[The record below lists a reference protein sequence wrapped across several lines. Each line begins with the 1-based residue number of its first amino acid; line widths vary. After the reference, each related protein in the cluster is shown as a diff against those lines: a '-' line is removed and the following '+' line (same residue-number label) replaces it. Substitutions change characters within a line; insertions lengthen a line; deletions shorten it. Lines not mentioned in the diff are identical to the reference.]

1 MKNKTLYLLFLLFSF
16 QFSAQKTQKLN
27 LKKYKIAVLSD
38 SLRES
43 SGLMNIDGRLFSFND
58 SGNTSEIFEIKAGS
72 PHIENTY
79 KTRLKNIDWEAI
91 TNDGGNFYIGEFGNN
106 LGTRKDLKVYQIP
119 FRNNSLIVDSIKT
132 ISFYYPEQTN
142 FTPKNINNN
151 FDAEAMVFLD
161 GNIHLFTKEWVT
173 NTVSHYVIESNVNI
187 NKETNQAA
195 IKLESYN
202 TGFVVTD
209 ASVFENK
216 LYVVGYT
223 KKASV
228 YLMIFEKD
236 ETGNLFFNKPVKKY
250 SLGRAYK
257 VGQIEGITATEKG
270 IYISG
275 ERFSIKIKKVPQSL
289 YFIPFKDLE

>member
-1 MKNKTLYLLFLLFSF
+1 MRKLFILHFLLISFLGFS
-16 QFSAQKTQKLN
+16 QKIEKLS
-27 LKKYKIAVLSD
+27 LKKYKIAILSD
-38 SLRES
+38 SLQES
-43 SGLMNIDGRLFSFND
+43 SGLTNLDGRLFSFND

-72 PHIENTY
+72 SYIE
-79 KTRLKNIDWEAI
+79 KTFQTGLRNIDWEAI
-91 TNDGGNFYIGEFGNN
+91 TNDGENFYVGEFGNN
-106 LGTRKDLKVYQIP
+106 LGTRKDLKIYQIP
-119 FRNNSLIVDSIKT
+119 FRNDSVIANFSKT
-132 ISFYYPEQTN
+132 IPFFYPEQTD

-151 FDAEAMVFLD
+151 FDAEAMIFSD
-161 GNIHLFTKEWVT
+161 GNIHLFTKEWIT
-173 NTVSHYVIESNVNI
+173 KTVSHYVI
-187 NKETNQAA
+187 NKNLTENQPAK
-195 IKLESYN
+195 KLESFD

-223 KKASV
+223 KNASV

-236 ETGNLFFNKPVKKY
+236 ETGNLFFNKPLKKY
-250 SLGRAYK
+250 SLGRAYN

>member
-1 MKNKTLYLLFLLFSF
+1 MKQIFYILFVFLSF
-16 QFSAQKTQKLN
+16 QISAQKTQSLN

-43 SGLMNIDGRLFSFND
+43 SGLTNIDGRLFSFND

-72 PHIENTY
+72 SYIEKTFQ
-79 KTRLKNIDWEAI
+79 TRLKNIDWEAI
-91 TNDGGNFYIGEFGNN
+91 TNDGENFYVGEFGNN

-119 FRNNSLIVDSIKT
+119 FRNDSLIVDSIKT
-132 ISFYYPEQTN
+132 IPFFYPEQN
-142 FTPKNINNN
+142 DFTPKNINNN
-151 FDAEAMVFLD
+151 FDAEAMIFLE
-161 GNIHLFTKEWVT
+161 GNIHLFTKEWIT
-173 NTVSHYVIESNVNI
+173 NTVSHYVI
-187 NKETNQAA
+187 NKNLTENQPAK
-195 IKLESYN
+195 KLESFD

-228 YLMIFEKD
+228 YMMIFEKD
-236 ETGNLFFNKPVKKY
+236 EAGNLFFNKPLKKY
-250 SLGRAYK
+250 SLGRAYN

-289 YFIPFKDLE
+289 YFIPFEDLE

>member
-1 MKNKTLYLLFLLFSF
+1 MRKLFILHFLLISFLGFS
-16 QFSAQKTQKLN
+16 QKIEKLS

-38 SLRES
+38 SLQES
-43 SGLMNIDGRLFSFND
+43 SGLTNLDGRLFSFND
-58 SGNTSEIFEIKAGS
+58 SGNTSEIFEITPGS
-72 PHIENTY
+72 SYIK
-79 KTRLKNIDWEAI
+79 KTFQTGLRNIDWEAI
-91 TNDGGNFYIGEFGNN
+91 TNDGENFYVGEFGNN
-106 LGTRKDLKVYQIP
+106 LGTRKDLKVYRIS
-119 FRNNSLIVDSIKT
+119 FRNDSLIVDSIKT
-132 ISFYYPEQTN
+132 IPFFYPEQTD

-151 FDAEAMVFLD
+151 FDAEAMIFSD
-161 GNIHLFTKEWVT
+161 GNIHLFTKEWIT
-173 NTVSHYVIESNVNI
+173 NTVSHYVIDKNLTE
-187 NKETNQAA
+187 NQPAK
-195 IKLESYN
+195 KLETFE

-209 ASVFENK
+209 ASFFGDR

-236 ETGNLFFNKPVKKY
+236 ETGNLFFNKPLKKY
-250 SLGRAYK
+250 SLGRAYN

>member
-1 MKNKTLYLLFLLFSF
+1 MRKLFILHFLLISFLGFS
-16 QFSAQKTQKLN
+16 QKIEKIS

-38 SLRES
+38 SLQES
-43 SGLMNIDGRLFSFND
+43 SGLTNLDGRLFSFND
-58 SGNTSEIFEIKAGS
+58 SGNTSEIFEITPGS
-72 PHIENTY
+72 SYIE
-79 KTRLKNIDWEAI
+79 KTFQTGLRNIDWEAI
-91 TNDGGNFYIGEFGNN
+91 TNDGENFYVGEFGNN

-119 FRNNSLIVDSIKT
+119 FRNDSLIVDSIKT
-132 ISFYYPEQTN
+132 IPFFYPEQTD

-151 FDAEAMVFLD
+151 FDAEAMIFSD
-161 GNIHLFTKEWVT
+161 GNIHLFTKEWIT
-173 NTVSHYVIESNVNI
+173 KTVSHYVIDKNLTE
-187 NKETNQAA
+187 NQPAK
-195 IKLESYN
+195 KLESFD

-223 KKASV
+223 KNASV

-236 ETGNLFFNKPVKKY
+236 ETGNLFFNKPLKKY
-250 SLGRAYK
+250 SLGRAYN

>member
-1 MKNKTLYLLFLLFSF
+1 MKNQVLYFLVFLFGI
-16 QFSAQKTQKLN
+16 QISAQKVESLN

-43 SGLMNIDGRLFSFND
+43 SGLTNLDGRLFSFND

-72 PHIENTY
+72 PHIE
-79 KTRLKNIDWEAI
+79 KTFQTKLKNIDWEAI
-91 TNDGGNFYIGEFGNN
+91 TNDGENFYIGEFGNN

-119 FRNNSLIVDSIKT
+119 FRNDSLIVDSIKT
-132 ISFYYPEQTN
+132 IPFFYPEQTD

-151 FDAEAMVFLD
+151 FDAEAMIFLD
-161 GNIHLFTKEWVT
+161 GNIHIFTKEWIT
-173 NTVSHYVIESNVNI
+173 NTVSHYVIDKNLRE
-187 NKETNQAA
+187 NQPAQ
-195 IKLESYN
+195 KLESFD

-209 ASVFENK
+209 ASFIENK

-223 KKASV
+223 KKSSV
-228 YLMIFEKD
+228 YMMIFEKD
-236 ETGNLFFNKPVKKY
+236 ENGNLFFNKPLKKY
-250 SLGRAYK
+250 SLGRAYN

-270 IYISG
+270 VYISG

>member
-1 MKNKTLYLLFLLFSF
+1 MRKLFILHFLLISFLGFS
-16 QFSAQKTQKLN
+16 QKIEKLS

-38 SLRES
+38 SLQES
-43 SGLMNIDGRLFSFND
+43 SGLTNLDGRLFSFND
-58 SGNTSEIFEIKAGS
+58 SGNTSEIFEITPGS
-72 PHIENTY
+72 SYIK
-79 KTRLKNIDWEAI
+79 KTFQTGLKNIDWEAI
-91 TNDGGNFYIGEFGNN
+91 TNDGENFYIGEFGNN
-106 LGTRKDLKVYQIP
+106 LGTRKDLKIYQIP
-119 FRNNSLIVDSIKT
+119 FRNDSLIVDSIKT
-132 ISFYYPEQTN
+132 IPFFYPEQTD

-151 FDAEAMVFLD
+151 FDAEAMIFSD
-161 GNIHLFTKEWVT
+161 GNIHLFTKEWIT
-173 NTVSHYVIESNVNI
+173 KTVSHYVI
-187 NKETNQAA
+187 NKNLTENQPAK
-195 IKLESYN
+195 KLESFD

-223 KKASV
+223 KNASV

-236 ETGNLFFNKPVKKY
+236 ETGNLFFNKPLKKY
-250 SLGRAYK
+250 SLGRAYN

>member
-1 MKNKTLYLLFLLFSF
+1 MKRIFYFLLIFLSF
-16 QFSAQKTQKLN
+16 QISAQKTKKLK
-27 LKKYKIAVLSD
+27 LKKYKIAILSD

-43 SGLMNIDGRLFSFND
+43 SGLTNIDGRLFSFND
-58 SGNTSEIFEIKAGS
+58 SGNTSEIFEIKPGNS
-72 PHIENTY
+72 NIK
-79 KTRLKNIDWEAI
+79 KTFQTGLKNIDWEAM
-91 TNDGGNFYIGEFGNN
+91 TNDGEDFYIGEFGNN

-119 FRNNSLIVDSIKT
+119 FKNDSIVTDSIKA
-132 ISFYYPEQTN
+132 IPFFYPEQID

-151 FDAEAMVFLD
+151 FDAEAIIFLN
-161 GNIHLFTKEWVT
+161 GNIHLFTKEWIT
-173 NTVSHYVIESNVNI
+173 NTVSHYVIDKSLTE
-187 NKETNQAA
+187 NQPAQ
-195 IKLESYN
+195 KLESFE

-209 ASVFENK
+209 ASFFENK

-236 ETGNLFFNKPVKKY
+236 NSGNLFFNKPPKKF
-250 SLGRAYK
+250 SLGRAFK
-257 VGQIEGITATEKG
+257 IGQIEGITATEKG

-289 YFIPFKDLE
+289 YFVPFEDLQ

>member
-1 MKNKTLYLLFLLFSF
+1 MRKLFILHFLLISFLGFS
-16 QFSAQKTQKLN
+16 QKIEKIS

-38 SLRES
+38 SLQES
-43 SGLMNIDGRLFSFND
+43 SGLTNLDGRLFSFND

-72 PHIENTY
+72 SYIE
-79 KTRLKNIDWEAI
+79 KTFQTGLRNIDWEAI
-91 TNDGGNFYIGEFGNN
+91 TNDGENFYVGEFGNN
-106 LGTRKDLKVYQIP
+106 LGTRKDLKIYQIP
-119 FRNNSLIVDSIKT
+119 FRNDSVIANFSKT
-132 ISFYYPEQTN
+132 IPFFYPEQTD

-151 FDAEAMVFLD
+151 FDAEAMIFSD
-161 GNIHLFTKEWVT
+161 GNIHLFTKEWIT
-173 NTVSHYVIESNVNI
+173 KTVSHYVI
-187 NKETNQAA
+187 NKNLTENQPAK
-195 IKLESYN
+195 KLESFD

-223 KKASV
+223 KNASV

-236 ETGNLFFNKPVKKY
+236 ETGNLFFNKPLKKY
-250 SLGRAYK
+250 SLGRAYN

>member
-1 MKNKTLYLLFLLFSF
+1 MRKLFILHFLLMSFLGFS
-16 QFSAQKTQKLN
+16 QKIEKLN

-38 SLRES
+38 SLKES
-43 SGLMNIDGRLFSFND
+43 SGLTNLDGRLFSFND

-72 PHIENTY
+72 SYIK
-79 KTRLKNIDWEAI
+79 KTFQTGLKNIDWEAI
-91 TNDGGNFYIGEFGNN
+91 TNDGKNFYVGEFGNN

-119 FRNNSLIVDSIKT
+119 FRNDSIIADSIKT
-132 ISFYYPEQTN
+132 IPFFYPEQTD

-151 FDAEAMVFLD
+151 FDAEAMIFSD
-161 GNIHLFTKEWVT
+161 GNIHLFTKEWIT
-173 NTVSHYVIESNVNI
+173 KTVSHYVIDKNLTE
-187 NKETNQAA
+187 NQPAK
-195 IKLESYN
+195 KLESFD

-223 KKASV
+223 KNASV

-236 ETGNLFFNKPVKKY
+236 ETGNLFFNKPLKKY
-250 SLGRAYK
+250 SLGRAYN

>member
-1 MKNKTLYLLFLLFSF
+1 MRKLFILHFLLISFLGFS
-16 QFSAQKTQKLN
+16 QKIEKIS

-38 SLRES
+38 SLQES
-43 SGLMNIDGRLFSFND
+43 SGLTNLDGRLFSFND
-58 SGNTSEIFEIKAGS
+58 SGNTSEIFEITPGS
-72 PHIENTY
+72 SYIK
-79 KTRLKNIDWEAI
+79 KTFQTGLKNIDWEAI
-91 TNDGGNFYIGEFGNN
+91 TNDGENFYIGEFGNN
-106 LGTRKDLKVYQIP
+106 LGTRKDLKIYQIP
-119 FRNNSLIVDSIKT
+119 FRNDSLIVDSIKT
-132 ISFYYPEQTN
+132 IPFFYPEQTD

-151 FDAEAMVFLD
+151 FDAEAMIFLD
-161 GNIHLFTKEWVT
+161 GNIHLFTKEWIT
-173 NTVSHYVIESNVNI
+173 NTVSHYVIDKNLTE
-187 NKETNQAA
+187 NQPAK
-195 IKLESYN
+195 KLESFD

-223 KKASV
+223 KNASV

-236 ETGNLFFNKPVKKY
+236 ETGNLFFNKPLKKY
-250 SLGRAYK
+250 SLGRAYN
-257 VGQIEGITATEKG
+257 VGQIEGITPTEKG

>member
-1 MKNKTLYLLFLLFSF
+1 MRKLFILHFLLISF
-16 QFSAQKTQKLN
+16 LGYSQKIEKLS

-38 SLRES
+38 SLQES
-43 SGLMNIDGRLFSFND
+43 SGLTNLDGRLFSFND
-58 SGNTSEIFEIKAGS
+58 SGNTSEIFEITPGS
-72 PHIENTY
+72 SYIE
-79 KTRLKNIDWEAI
+79 KTFQTGLKNIDWEAI
-91 TNDGGNFYIGEFGNN
+91 TNDGENFYVGEFGNN

-119 FRNNSLIVDSIKT
+119 FRNDSLIIDSIKT
-132 ISFYYPEQTN
+132 IPFFYPEQTD

-151 FDAEAMVFLD
+151 FDAEAMIFLD
-161 GNIHLFTKEWVT
+161 GNIHLFTKEWIT
-173 NTVSHYVIESNVNI
+173 NTVSHYVIDKNLTE
-187 NKETNQAA
+187 NQPAK
-195 IKLESYN
+195 KLETFE

-223 KKASV
+223 KNASV

-236 ETGNLFFNKPVKKY
+236 ETGNLFFNQPLKKY
-250 SLGRAYK
+250 SLGRAYN

-275 ERFSIKIKKVPQSL
+275 ERFSIKIKKAPQSL

>member
-1 MKNKTLYLLFLLFSF
+1 MRKLFILHFLLISFLGFS
-16 QFSAQKTQKLN
+16 QKIEKLS
-27 LKKYKIAVLSD
+27 LKKYKIAILSD
-38 SLRES
+38 SLQES
-43 SGLMNIDGRLFSFND
+43 SGLTNLDGRLFSFND

-72 PHIENTY
+72 SYIE
-79 KTRLKNIDWEAI
+79 KTFQTGLRNIDWEAI
-91 TNDGGNFYIGEFGNN
+91 TNDGENFYVGEFGNN

-119 FRNNSLIVDSIKT
+119 FRNDSVIVDSIKT
-132 ISFYYPEQTN
+132 IPFFYPEQTD

-151 FDAEAMVFLD
+151 FDAEAMIFSD
-161 GNIHLFTKEWVT
+161 GNIHLFTKEWIT
-173 NTVSHYVIESNVNI
+173 KTVSHYVI
-187 NKETNQAA
+187 NKNLTENQPAK
-195 IKLESYN
+195 KLESFD

-209 ASVFENK
+209 ASDFENK
-216 LYVVGYT
+216 LSVVGYT
-223 KKASV
+223 KNASV

-236 ETGNLFFNKPVKKY
+236 ETGNLFFNKPLKKY
-250 SLGRAYK
+250 SLGRAYN

>member
-1 MKNKTLYLLFLLFSF
+1 MKRIFYFLFIFLSF
-16 QFSAQKTQKLN
+16 QISAQKTQKLR

-43 SGLMNIDGRLFSFND
+43 SGLTNINGRLFSFND

-72 PHIENTY
+72 SNIEKIFQTG
-79 KTRLKNIDWEAI
+79 LKNIDWEAI
-91 TNDGGNFYIGEFGNN
+91 TNDGENFYVGEFGNN

-119 FRNNSLIVDSIKT
+119 FRNDSLIVDSMKT
-132 ISFYYPEQTN
+132 IPFFYPEQTD

-151 FDAEAMVFLD
+151 FDAEAMIFLD
-161 GNIHLFTKEWVT
+161 GNIHLFTKEWIT
-173 NTVSHYVIESNVNI
+173 NTVSHYWIDKNLTE
-187 NKETNQAA
+187 NQPAK
-195 IKLESYN
+195 KLESFE

-228 YLMIFEKD
+228 YMMIFEKD
-236 ETGNLFFNKPVKKY
+236 DSGNLFFNKPAKRLL
-250 SLGRAYK
+250 LGRAYNI
-257 VGQIEGITATEKG
+257 GQIEGITATEKG

-275 ERFSIKIKKVPQSL
+275 EHFNIKIKKVPQSL

>member
-1 MKNKTLYLLFLLFSF
+1 MRKLFILHFLLISFLGFS
-16 QFSAQKTQKLN
+16 QKIEKLS

-38 SLRES
+38 SLQES
-43 SGLMNIDGRLFSFND
+43 SGLTNLDGRLFSFND

-72 PHIENTY
+72 SYIE
-79 KTRLKNIDWEAI
+79 KTFQTGLRNIDWEAI
-91 TNDGGNFYIGEFGNN
+91 TNDGENFYVGEFGNN
-106 LGTRKDLKVYQIP
+106 LGTRKDLKIYQIP
-119 FRNNSLIVDSIKT
+119 FRNDSLIVDSIKT
-132 ISFYYPEQTN
+132 IPFFYPEQTD

-151 FDAEAMVFLD
+151 FDAEAMIFSD
-161 GNIHLFTKEWVT
+161 GNIHLFTKEWIT
-173 NTVSHYVIESNVNI
+173 NTVSHYVIDKNLTE
-187 NKETNQAA
+187 NQPAK
-195 IKLESYN
+195 KLETFE

-209 ASVFENK
+209 ASFFGDR

-236 ETGNLFFNKPVKKY
+236 ETGNLFFNKPLKKY
-250 SLGRAYK
+250 SLGRAYN

>member
-1 MKNKTLYLLFLLFSF
+1 MRKLFILHFLLISFLGFS
-16 QFSAQKTQKLN
+16 QKIEKLS
-27 LKKYKIAVLSD
+27 LKKYKIAILSD
-38 SLRES
+38 SLQES
-43 SGLMNIDGRLFSFND
+43 SGLTNIDGRLFSFND
-58 SGNTSEIFEIKAGS
+58 SGNTSEIFEITPGS
-72 PHIENTY
+72 SYIK
-79 KTRLKNIDWEAI
+79 KTFQTGLRNIDWEAI
-91 TNDGGNFYIGEFGNN
+91 TNDGENFYVGEFGNN

-119 FRNNSLIVDSIKT
+119 FRNDSVIVDSIKN
-132 ISFYYPEQTN
+132 IPFFYPEQTD

-151 FDAEAMVFLD
+151 FDAEAMIFLD
-161 GNIHLFTKEWVT
+161 GNIHLFTKEWFT
-173 NTVSHYVIESNVNI
+173 NTVSHYVIDKNLTE
-187 NKETNQAA
+187 NQPAQ
-195 IKLESYN
+195 KLESFD

-236 ETGNLFFNKPVKKY
+236 ETGNLFFNKPLKKF
-250 SLGRAYK
+250 SLGRAFTI
-257 VGQIEGITATEKG
+257 GQIEGITATDKG
-270 IYISG
+270 VYISG